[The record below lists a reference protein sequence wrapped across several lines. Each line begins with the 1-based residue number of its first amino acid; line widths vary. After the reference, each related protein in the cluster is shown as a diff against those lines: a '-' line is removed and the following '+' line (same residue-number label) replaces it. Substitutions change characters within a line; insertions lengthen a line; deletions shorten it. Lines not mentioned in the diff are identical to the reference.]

1 MQGDKRPV
9 QPRARFVDTLKAVG
23 WAFFGVR
30 KGRAH
35 ELDMKHL
42 RPVHVIFVGILLAVV
57 FVVTLILIARMAAG

>member
-1 MQGDKRPV
+1 MESDKRPV
-9 QPRARFVDTLKAVG
+9 QHGPRFVDTLKAVG

-35 ELDMKHL
+35 EHDLKHL

-57 FVVTLILIARMAAG
+57 FVATLVVIARTAAG